1 MAEKRISELTAKGAT
16 LGATD
21 LLEISEPDGLGGYVS
36 KRVTGSEVF
45 AGVSTS
51 NFASANLTFTANR
64 THNINTYDLTFD
76 NVGTFKV
83 DGIVKT
89 ISPSASALDTAF
101 SVRNNTDTDYLFKVL
116 GDGTTYMRVGQD
128 LYLQGG
134 GNVIMRWET
143 NGAVRCRDYSN
154 AFGQRVFESNDF
166 NWRNNSNLQLES
178 MDVNGRRIQ
187 KALNSAIA
195 DGTLNA
201 SEMSF
206 YIDETANELKVKVKY
221 ADGTTVKVGTVALV

>member
-1 MAEKRISELTAKGAT
+1 MANPTFKRIKDLSLEKTSVADNDWFVLEDSADSFKTKKVKGQYIGANIYKNNGTLTGNRT
-16 LGATD
+16 
-21 LLEISEPDGLGGYVS
+21 
-36 KRVTGSEVF
+36 VTMSGNS
-45 AGVSTS
+45 
-51 NFASANLTFTANR
+51 LTFSGGAVR
-64 THNINTYDLTFD
+64 T
-76 NVGTFKV
+76 V
-83 DGIVKT
+83 
-89 ISPSASALDTAF
+89 SPSASALDTAF
-101 SVRNNTDTDYLFKVL
+101 TVRNNTDTDYLFKVL

-166 NWRNNSNLQLES
+166 NWRNNSNLLLES
-178 MDVNGRRIQ
+178 LDVNGRRIQ

-221 ADGTTVKVGTVALV
+221 ADGTTVKVGTVSLV